1 MNFSAQLLSL
11 EQNPHILFSVPSPM
25 KQHLVPSRFSA
36 LKLIRPK
43 RSLHLCLGLL
53 LLFGVNLPLGASAR
67 ESYLAQSNNRPV
79 DLVGDIRKV
88 QANHEDTLLDIA
100 RRNGAGYWDMVRA
113 NPDVDPWLPGKGTLV
128 VVPSR
133 HILPRT
139 ARDGLVINIPELR
152 LYQYYRDGQGR
163 QWVRSYPISVGR
175 SDWKTPVGT
184 TRIVAKRENPAWT
197 PTESVR
203 KEHAARGDIL
213 PRVVP
218 AGPDNPLGRY
228 AMNLGFES
236 YLIHGTNRPFG
247 IGMQVTHGCMRLY
260 PEDIEE
266 LFKSTAVSTPVHL
279 VNEPVKLGWSSNSLF
294 LEVHLNEEQ
303 KMDRKLYYSLIDQTL
318 KLLQQTLGDIPPGMD
333 LSRVKAVVEQAN
345 GLPRLIWTR
354 PTT

>member
-1 MNFSAQLLSL
+1 MKQKLSLPRILLSTAIKSGEFL
-11 EQNPHILFSVPSPM
+11 RLRLNF
-25 KQHLVPSRFSA
+25 
-36 LKLIRPK
+36 
-43 RSLHLCLGLL
+43 LL
-53 LLFGVNLPLGASAR
+53 LLLSTCLPLDAFAR
-67 ESYLAQSNNRPV
+67 EIYPVQIGNRPV
-79 DLVGDIRKV
+79 ELVGDVRKV
-88 QANHEDTLLDIA
+88 LANHEDTLLDIA
-100 RRNGAGYWDMVRA
+100 RRNGAGYWEMVRA
-113 NPDVDPWLPGKGTLV
+113 NPDVDAWLPGAGTIV
-128 VVPSR
+128 VVPAR

-152 LYQYYRDGQGR
+152 LYQYYRDSQGKS
-163 QWVRSYPISVGR
+163 WVRTYPISVGR

-184 TRIVAKRENPAWT
+184 TRIVSKRENPTWT

-213 PRVVP
+213 PKVIP

-236 YLIHGTNRPFG
+236 YLIHGTNRPYG

-266 LFKSTAVSTPVHL
+266 LFKTTAVSTPVHL
-279 VNEPVKLGWSSNSLF
+279 VNEPVKIGWSNNSLF

-303 KMDRKLYYSLIDQTL
+303 KMDKKLYYSLIDQTL

-333 LSRVKAVVEQAN
+333 LSRVKGVVEQAN
-345 GLPRLIWTR
+345 GLPRVIWTR
-354 PTT
+354 PTS